1 MAIARKVVVN
11 VPGAT
16 DTYDNAE
23 AMIHPNGDLSVLV
36 KNTRTWKRDTYA
48 HGRWTK
54 VHEEGKMD
62 NGE

>member
-1 MAIARKVVVN
+1 MAIARKVIMS

-23 AMIHPNGDLSVLV
+23 VTIHPNGDVSIVT
-36 KNTRTWKRDTYA
+36 KNSRTWKRDTYA

-54 VHEEGKMD
+54 VHEEGRVTD
-62 NGE
+62 E